1 MAEKSGNG
9 AFQPAGDC
17 PVCAK
22 HRGEGPLA
30 GPVVF
35 AGDLVV
41 VSHQPRGVLGHLF
54 VETRRHV
61 ASLDLLTVA
70 EAEAVARAARLTAV
84 GLRAELDPEFVF
96 SAVVGRSAAHFHQ
109 HVFVRHRGTPD
120 ELPWTETDWPGAPR
134 GDAVE
139 LSARLGAY
147 FEGT

>member
-1 MAEKSGNG
+1 MAEKSGDG
-9 AFQPAGDC
+9 AFEWTGGC
-17 PVCAK
+17 LICAK

-35 AGDLVV
+35 ADDLVV
-41 VSHQPRGVLGHLF
+41 VSHLPRGVLGYLF

-61 ASLDLLTVA
+61 ASFDLLTVA

-96 SAVVGRSAAHFHQ
+96 SAVVGRSVAHFHQ

-120 ELPWTETDWPGAPR
+120 ELPWIEADWPGAPR
-134 GDAVE
+134 AGAEE
-139 LSARLGAY
+139 LSARLGTY
-147 FEGT
+147 FEGN